1 MFFKLIY
8 FFKAADEFI
17 KIELSLGGT
26 LGGCVTLRRIKTL
39 KVGPLRL
46 TLCSFAPVAFQKRPL
61 PLRALTD
68 TRPDVFV
75 WLRLL

>member
-1 MFFKLIY
+1 MN
-8 FFKAADEFI
+8 EFI
-17 KIELSLGGT
+17 KIELRLGGT
-26 LGGCVTLRRIKTL
+26 LGGCLTLRRIKTL
-39 KVGPLRL
+39 KVVTLGPLRL
-46 TLCSFAPVAFQKRPL
+46 TLCSFAPVAFQKRSP